1 MTKLL
6 DEAVAAARRLPP
18 EAQDDIARTV
28 LGLVADERAPQAIEP
43 DHLAGVLEGLEQA
56 RRREFAS
63 DEEIEARFRR
73 FGR

>member
-18 EAQDDIARTV
+18 EAQDDIARTM
-28 LGLVADERAPQAIEP
+28 LGLVADEREPQAIEP
-43 DHLAGVLEGLEQA
+43 GHLAGVLEGLEQA
-56 RRREFAS
+56 RRREFAP
-63 DEEIEARFRR
+63 DEEIEALFRR